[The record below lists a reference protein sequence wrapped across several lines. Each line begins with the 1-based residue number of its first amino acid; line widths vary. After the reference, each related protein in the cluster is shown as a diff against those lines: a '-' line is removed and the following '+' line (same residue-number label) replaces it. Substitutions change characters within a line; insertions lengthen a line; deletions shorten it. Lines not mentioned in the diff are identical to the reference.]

1 MHHTTTSFE
10 LPNGSIAKFDAA
22 LRAAVP
28 NAEKLDISYND
39 DGFENIMGSLRAMR
53 TAAIW
58 LFAVGVVLAVL
69 TLVLL
74 LYFFIVKQK
83 KRTAIERSLGMNK
96 AQCRVSLMAGILVLA
111 MVASIIGVGIGAV
124 LLQSDLMSSTAQAET
139 EEIDTTFSIWAKG
152 QTEVTEPE
160 TDVTVPVAVYVFIPV
175 CLLMFIFLLSLVLV
189 NRSLKQEP
197 IELLNRKS
205 D

>member
-152 QTEVTEPE
+152 QTEIAEPE
-160 TDVTVPVAVYVFIPV
+160 TDVAVPIAVYVFIPV
-175 CLLMFIFLLSLVLV
+175 CLLVFIFLLSLVLV
-189 NRSLKQEP
+189 NRNLKQEP